1 LKPHERL
8 VAAGDTKLLVR
19 EWGDE
24 GPPIL
29 FWHALGD
36 HTSLQMAEAGPILA
50 REFGYRVLGI
60 DAPGFGGS
68 PRLPDDRYEIPALVE
83 LAHDLLDTLGYEQPA
98 WSGSSWGAIVGLHLA
113 ATHPARLA
121 ALALLDGGYLHT
133 TEGQTLDELKSH
145 WRAQDGFRY
154 ASWDALFE
162 EARNAFGRW
171 SPALETYVRASF
183 VEQDGAVVS
192 IMGPDVYAASI
203 YGVERMP
210 PWDAF
215 ERLGKHGLPV
225 LLVAATD
232 VPPELAERRA
242 SGLERVARLVPQAE
256 IVPLERA
263 PHFLLE
269 ACPEKTAGVV
279 GRWLRSLP
287 YE

>member
-1 LKPHERL
+1 LKPRERL
-8 VAAGDTKLLVR
+8 VAAGDTKVLVR

-36 HTSLQMAEAGPILA
+36 HTSMQMVEAGPLLVD
-50 REFGYRVLGI
+50 EFGYRVVGV

-68 PRLPDDRYEIPALVE
+68 PRMPDDRYEIPALVD
-83 LAHDLLDTLGYEQPA
+83 LARGLVDTLGGRPA
-98 WSGSSWGAIVGLHLA
+98 WTGSSWGAIVGLHFA
-113 ATHPARLA
+113 AAHSERIA
-121 ALALLDGGYLHT
+121 ALALLDGGYMHT
-133 TEGQTLDELKSH
+133 TEGKTLDELRSH

-171 SPALETYVRASF
+171 TPALETYVRASF

-203 YGVERMP
+203 YGVERTP

-215 ERLGKHGLPV
+215 ERLGAHGLPI
-225 LLVAATD
+225 LLLAATD
-232 VPPELAERRA
+232 VSPELADRRA

-269 ACPEKTAGVV
+269 ARPEETATAV